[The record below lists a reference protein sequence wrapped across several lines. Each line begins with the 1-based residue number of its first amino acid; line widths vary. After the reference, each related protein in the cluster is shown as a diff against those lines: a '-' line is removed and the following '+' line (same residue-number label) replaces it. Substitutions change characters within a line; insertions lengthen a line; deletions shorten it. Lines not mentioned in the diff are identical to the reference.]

1 MHQHYAN
8 ELLQCIFRSNTAS
21 RINILALSPHQR
33 ITWNLWRD
41 EDTNGHMFPDYHYV
55 KRTVNDPL
63 RGERVIALSVR
74 NCREEMTHATALEV

>member
-1 MHQHYAN
+1 
-8 ELLQCIFRSNTAS
+8 
-21 RINILALSPHQR
+21 
-33 ITWNLWRD
+33 
-41 EDTNGHMFPDYHYV
+41 MFPDYHYV